1 MYYAR
6 YRNVKNQ
13 VGKQLAHEQMEAEK
27 ARSTGGIGFMRG
39 LLSDASASQVVA
51 KKRERAAGVGTFQ
64 LTQRVDEDE
73 LKGKETGE
81 TFLLRDPVSTRAS
94 AFSPSA
100 GTPSVPTDRIECG
113 MVSVR
118 PNEKHIELAFYGREL
133 HGACTRAFDLP
144 TLAACRSAIGQ
155 STGDGTTQRVYPH
168 SASVPLLTSG
178 TADHFVHFLPA
189 DKRDGVR
196 EHRDSGKRDAL
207 DDLVPEIRDAA
218 TLLFAPTDHPTE
230 WYVFD
235 NEAAAS
241 EFGKRRTTSN
251 TTPGNGKPGDYAKI
265 DGVLKTLRANLDAQW
280 HSVRNRLPNP
290 PSHAELSF
298 ETRLEEIKT
307 MIANGELVLSITRA
321 DYANA
326 GVDPCASFA
335 SSGTRYKLGAVTQVN
350 EPKLLQDCTNV
361 GRAGVYGAPQTVDNW
376 TALKDTIKADPGLPE
391 VWVVPMLRPDEKATR
406 DVRMFTDAD
415 KAGALGFLDDTEPFG
430 ETWARRVCRPVPL
443 VTVRTVPAPNAV
455 AASVQCAMKAMC
467 YTISQRLAD
476 VTSVSQMIAPRLQQ
490 NPHLRMPQEQF
501 KLIPMLKASN
511 HEKRALAVVGDKR
524 FEALQQALARG
535 APAPPTDAVLND
547 GMVPDDVQQAWTSA
561 LQAAEDGG
569 DARHILLR
577 FVRYV
582 DTAYPLNAI
591 GPKNKNFRSEPSA
604 AINVRDVLVQY
615 LADPE
620 VRNLVEFYCNDTALI
635 PEKYGSGCST
645 RRTSTGSEACTWL
658 CGWTVAAARAGAA
671 STRCCRWTSGSACKR
686 WPT

>member
-1 MYYAR
+1 M
-6 YRNVKNQ
+6 
-13 VGKQLAHEQMEAEK
+13 
-27 ARSTGGIGFMRG
+27 
-39 LLSDASASQVVA
+39 A
-51 KKRERAAGVGTFQ
+51 KKRERAVGVGTFQ
-64 LTQRVDEDE
+64 PTQRVDEDE

-196 EHRDSGKRDAL
+196 DHRDSGKRDAL

-218 TLLFAPTDHPTE
+218 TLLFAPPDHPTE
-230 WYVFD
+230 VVARVRQRGGRVGVWQ
-235 NEAAAS
+235 AS
-241 EFGKRRTTSN
+241 YHIQYDARQRQ
-251 TTPGNGKPGDYAKI
+251 AWRLRVKI
-265 DGVLKTLRANLDAQW
+265 DGVLKTLCANLDAEW

-298 ETRLEEIKT
+298 ETRLEEIQT

-335 SSGTRYKLGAVTQVN
+335 SSGTRYQLGAVTQVN

-376 TALKDTIKADPGLPE
+376 TALKDKIKADPGLPE

-430 ETWARRVCRPVPL
+430 DVGAPGLPAGAAGDGAHSARAQRRCRFGAVRDEGDVLHDIAKVGRSLRLFRLNELRRGCSKTRVCACRRSSSKTHPDPEARRTHENARRV
-443 VTVRTVPAPNAV
+443 
-455 AASVQCAMKAMC
+455 
-467 YTISQRLAD
+467 
-476 VTSVSQMIAPRLQQ
+476 
-490 NPHLRMPQEQF
+490 
-501 KLIPMLKASN
+501 
-511 HEKRALAVVGDKR
+511 AVVGKTSASK
-524 FEALQQALARG
+524 ALRQALATRCAG
-535 APAPPTDAVLND
+535 
-547 GMVPDDVQQAWTSA
+547 
-561 LQAAEDGG
+561 
-569 DARHILLR
+569 LLR
-577 FVRYV
+577 
-582 DTAYPLNAI
+582 
-591 GPKNKNFRSEPSA
+591 
-604 AINVRDVLVQY
+604 
-615 LADPE
+615 
-620 VRNLVEFYCNDTALI
+620 
-635 PEKYGSGCST
+635 
-645 RRTSTGSEACTWL
+645 RRT
-658 CGWTVAAARAGAA
+658 RF
-671 STRCCRWTSGSACKR
+671 
-686 WPT
+686 